1 MVVNDNSNQMVVNEE
16 AVDMA
21 ISDRPFLIDR
31 SSETESQKNPST
43 TQVRRQID
51 VEASPEEVF
60 QALTTEE
67 GRESWLDDEPE
78 RQIHVESIEQP
89 TRLTWWWASD
99 QEPATRVEFELIELP
114 SGTRIVVTE
123 SAPSFPLPALAARF
137 ELVLA

>member
-1 MVVNDNSNQMVVNEE
+1 MT
-16 AVDMA
+16 

-31 SSETESQKNPST
+31 SSESESTENPSNPP
-43 TQVRRQID
+43 QVRREIH

-60 QALTTEE
+60 QALATEE

-99 QEPATRVEFELIELP
+99 RQPATRVEFELIELP
-114 SGTRIVVTE
+114 SGTRVVVTE
-123 SAPSFPLPALAARF
+123 SAPGFPLPALADRF
-137 ELVLA
+137 AMVLA